1 MDMLKHSHL
10 SAASQ
15 HPKTNTNRL
24 KTRQKTGPKITGR
37 LQRGSTLSRGST
49 TMFSGLNEIIKR
61 DYAYFLLRMYYSIS
75 FTRFSDQKTHQFSY
89 TENTYSALIGQITHA

>member
-1 MDMLKHSHL
+1 
-10 SAASQ
+10 
-15 HPKTNTNRL
+15 
-24 KTRQKTGPKITGR
+24 
-37 LQRGSTLSRGST
+37 
-49 TMFSGLNEIIKR
+49 MFSGLNEIIKR